1 MHPHQR
7 HIPVLAVTGVMLPAL
22 SISLYEDI
30 LSGFDDYSSSKIF
43 IIVIAIMI
51 IINGPLWNSRDK
63 ELAKALS
70 WSQEQGYNFGLKYV
84 GALGNARSMSC
95 AILKLIL
102 LPILSEFIIYI
113 CYWFG
118 NQIGMQ
124 VVPDK
129 ATADLISRIAEWK
142 SFPAVVG
149 VIATA
154 IGSDVYTRAFSES
167 LMLNMWE
174 KKNSKPKYTV
184 TGDVSA

>member
-1 MHPHQR
+1 
-7 HIPVLAVTGVMLPAL
+7 
-22 SISLYEDI
+22 
-30 LSGFDDYSSSKIF
+30 
-43 IIVIAIMI
+43 MI

-129 ATADLISRIAEWK
+129 ATADLILELLNGNVPRCCGSYRDRHRQRCLHK
-142 SFPAVVG
+142 SIQRV
-149 VIATA
+149 
-154 IGSDVYTRAFSES
+154 SDA
-167 LMLNMWE
+167 
-174 KKNSKPKYTV
+174 
-184 TGDVSA
+184 